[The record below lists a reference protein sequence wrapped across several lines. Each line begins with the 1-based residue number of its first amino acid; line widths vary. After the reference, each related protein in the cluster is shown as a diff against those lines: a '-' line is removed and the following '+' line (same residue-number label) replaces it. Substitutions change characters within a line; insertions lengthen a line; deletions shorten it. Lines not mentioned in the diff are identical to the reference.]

1 MWGIPPPRALR
12 RLQWKRGIAFW
23 RNCYRFTPP
32 MHSSTAQL
40 KQAGPQML
48 KIFKH
53 KGVWSLL
60 ELLADGLLCFL
71 AVLLAAARITGSPFD
86 AQLHAFPSQ
95 DLLLW
100 AAAFA
105 GFMALLYSFVG
116 LYRQGAI
123 HVSLRALFGRGL
135 VALAMGSCIAYMA
148 LQAQGGGEYALL
160 LLVYA
165 LPLMAV
171 GVVAVR
177 SAGHL
182 ARRSS
187 VGVRRVLIVGI
198 GPEAQ
203 AVAADLASRRAAR
216 HTLVGFCPAG
226 VGAASSGSLHR
237 FSAPVFPT
245 GLSIDEVVQKYRVDE
260 VIVAVREQRGGGVPM
275 DQLLACRIRGVPVL
289 DLAAF
294 FERTRGE
301 VPTDS
306 LKASWLVYGHG
317 FSQGQGRAAV
327 KRTFD
332 LVMSMTLLMITAP
345 IMVLTAIAIKLE
357 SRGPVIYRQERV
369 GLGGRSFMCLK
380 FRSMSV
386 DAEKDGVARWASKN
400 DSRVTRVGAF
410 IRKCRIDELPQLISV
425 VRGEMSLVGPRP
437 ERPSF
442 VQQLQSEIPLY
453 DIRHSVKP
461 GVTGWA
467 QVRYSYGAS
476 VEDARRKH
484 QFDLFYV
491 KNHSLFLDL
500 LVLVETVSVV
510 LFREGAQ

>member
-1 MWGIPPPRALR
+1 
-12 RLQWKRGIAFW
+12 
-23 RNCYRFTPP
+23 
-32 MHSSTAQL
+32 
-40 KQAGPQML
+40 ML

-53 KGVWSLL
+53 HIPVWSVL
-60 ELLADGLLCFL
+60 ELVADSLLCFA
-71 AVLLAAARITGSPFD
+71 AVLLAAARLPGATLDP
-86 AQLHAFPSQ
+86 QRHAFPSS
-95 DLLLW
+95 DVLLW
-100 AAAFA
+100 AAGFA

-123 HVSLRALFGRGL
+123 RVSLRALFGRGL
-135 VALAMGSCIAYMA
+135 VALSMGSCIAYAA
-148 LQAQGGGEYALL
+148 LQADGNRDYALL
-160 LLVYA
+160 LLLYA
-165 LPLMAV
+165 VPVMAV
-171 GVVAVR
+171 GVIAVR
-177 SAGHL
+177 SVGYL
-182 ARRSS
+182 ARRAA
-187 VGVRRVLIVGI
+187 VGARRVLIVGT
-198 GPEAQ
+198 GAEALSV
-203 AVAADLASRRAAR
+203 ATDLAADSAAR
-216 HTLVGFCPAG
+216 HLLVGFYPTSADEP
-226 VGAASSGSLHR
+226 AASLAGI
-237 FSAPVFPT
+237 PVPIFPMQ
-245 GLSIDEVVQKYRVDE
+245 LSIDDVVQKHRVDE

-275 DQLLACRIRGVPVL
+275 DQLLACRIRGIPVL
-289 DLAAF
+289 DLAGF
-294 FERTRGE
+294 FERAKGE

-317 FSQGQGRAAV
+317 FVQDGVRTAV
-327 KRTFD
+327 KRAFD
-332 LVMSMTLLMITAP
+332 LVMSLVLLLIASP
-345 IMVLTAIAIKLE
+345 IMVITAIAIKLD
-357 SRGPVIYRQERV
+357 SRGPLIYRQERV

-386 DAEKDGVARWASKN
+386 DAEKDGVARWATKN

-425 VRGEMSLVGPRP
+425 LRGEMSLVGPRP

-442 VQQLQSEIPLY
+442 VQQLQAEIPFY

-484 QFDLFYV
+484 QFDLYYV